1 MQEFDRKAHWEKVY
15 RERRPEETSWHQD
28 VPGASL
34 ELVANSGVRRSEPV
48 IDVGGGA
55 SRLVDH
61 LLALGFTDLS
71 VLDLSARALEQAR
84 ARLGEAAS
92 GVHWIEADITD
103 FSPAREY
110 RLWHDRAVF
119 HFLTD
124 PADRRRYVSTLLQAL
139 APAGQLI
146 VAAFAPDGPT
156 RCSGLDIVRYD
167 AGGLAAE
174 LGPGFRLEEE
184 RRETHL
190 TPQGREQRFGFFRFR
205 HTP

>member
-1 MQEFDRKAHWEKVY
+1 MQEFDRKAHWENVY
-15 RERRPEETSWHQD
+15 SQRRPEETSWHQA

-34 ELVANSGVRRSEPV
+34 ELVANSGVKRDQPV

-55 SRLVDH
+55 SPLVDH
-61 LLALGFTDLS
+61 LLALGFADLT

-92 GVHWIEADITD
+92 RVRWIEADITD
-103 FSPAREY
+103 FSPARQY

-119 HFLTD
+119 HFLID
-124 PADRRRYVSTLLQAL
+124 PVDRRRYVKALLQAL

-167 AGGLAAE
+167 ASGLVAE
-174 LGPGFRLEEE
+174 LGPRFRLEEE

-190 TPQGREQRFGFFRFR
+190 TPLGREQRFGFYRFR
-205 HTP
+205 RAP